1 MVNNKKEK
9 GDNANTSSD
18 KTKNVT
24 TIDVDIFLIKTVQEF
39 MFFFS
44 IMFILYYVKKKVG
57 KITKEK
63 RDIEY
68 YMIIGL
74 IVLNIIVNTI
84 KIIIFLKKIIT
95 NNCNFKFLN
104 DETKVTLQ
112 GVGEFGGEVGVNKG

>member
-44 IMFILYYVKKKVG
+44 IMFILYYVKRKVG

-95 NNCNFKFLN
+95 NNCNFLN
-104 DETKVTLQ
+104 GDATVTIP
-112 GVGEFGGEVGVNKG
+112 GGNEFGGEVGVNKG

>member
-44 IMFILYYVKKKVG
+44 IMFILYYVKRKVG

-95 NNCNFKFLN
+95 NNCNFLN
-104 DETKVTLQ
+104 GDATVTIP
-112 GVGEFGGEVGVNKG
+112 GSNEFGGDVGVNKG